1 MNEESEQFIVYCH
14 CVRSTTGTEMT
25 IPLPPT
31 VTPETAVDYVGNE
44 FDWQF
49 LPMSYKV
56 VPINEVNIS
65 EDLW

>member
-1 MNEESEQFIVYCH
+1 
-14 CVRSTTGTEMT
+14 MT
-25 IPLPPT
+25 IPLPTT
-31 VTPETAVDYVGNE
+31 VTPETAVDYIGNE